1 MRRAG
6 KWVLFFGSLFFRTF
20 VRMKY
25 LLIGLC
31 AFCPY
36 FSDAP
41 RWANGPSAEGQS
53 LMMLRRVDTFPDR
66 QPAQHSPTGAGTVSP
81 ATNALE
87 RASYPKEYFRDPLD
101 IPIKLA
107 ANFGELRANHYHMGL
122 DIRTQQKENLPV
134 MAAADGYVTRVVI
147 EPLGFGQA
155 IYIRHPN
162 GYTTLYA
169 HLNKFYPALAAYVD
183 AEQYK
188 LQSWQVSLDIPA
200 GLFPVKKGMFIAL
213 SGNRGGSQGPHLH
226 FEIRRT
232 QDDTNLNPL
241 LFGMPVADDVP
252 PVILRLAIYDRSL
265 STYEQSPRIL
275 SVRKTAAGA
284 YHLDDSLV
292 IIGATHISFAISAFD
307 SQTGSTNPNGI
318 YQATLYEDGTPISSF
333 VMDDISYNDTRKINA
348 HIDYKTRERG
358 GPWLEH
364 LSRLPGYTAP
374 SIYQPALAVLRPG
387 AATGLVHAP
396 DGVLD
401 LTDGKPHAV
410 HIEVKD
416 AYGNTTGLNF
426 QVQYRP
432 SPAAVV
438 QAAPLAGKLF
448 SPGSL
453 DGYEGENVAFYVG
466 ENSLY
471 DNVHIGCTIA
481 DTARDGLSP
490 VYAIGSTV
498 IPLQDPL
505 LVRIKPRTEPLSEDR
520 EKIVMVRTA
529 GVKKD
534 VVAPEWLDG
543 WASARFRE
551 FGDFQLVEDRS
562 APVITAVGF
571 PRLHNGA
578 VLTKARRIAFR
589 VKDDLGVIRRF
600 RAELDGQWLCFSN
613 DKYLDFIY
621 AFDKHCSRGKHVL
634 KVTAEDVAGNKTI
647 REYTFT
653 R

>member
-1 MRRAG
+1 
-6 KWVLFFGSLFFRTF
+6 
-20 VRMKY
+20 MKY

-31 AFCPY
+31 AI
-36 FSDAP
+36 STLL
-41 RWANGPSAEGQS
+41 SA
-53 LMMLRRVDTFPDR
+53 
-66 QPAQHSPTGAGTVSP
+66 AQTSPTGASSVGP
-81 ATNALE
+81 ATNAALG
-87 RASYPKEYFRDPLD
+87 RASYPTGYFRDPLD

-147 EPLGFGQA
+147 EPMGFGQA

-183 AEQYK
+183 AEQYRR
-188 LQSWQVSLDIPA
+188 QTWQVSLDIPA

-226 FEIRRT
+226 FEIRRSS
-232 QDDTNLNPL
+232 DDTNLNPL
-241 LFGMPVADDVP
+241 LFGMPVPDDVP

-265 STYEQSPRIL
+265 STYEQSPRIFP
-275 SVRKTAAGA
+275 VRKTAGLAGG

-292 IIGATHISFAISAFD
+292 IVGATHISFSISADD
-307 SQTGSTNPNGI
+307 SQSGSTNPNGI
-318 YQATLYEDGTPISSF
+318 YQGTLYEDGAAVSSF
-333 VMDDISYNDTRKINA
+333 TMDDISYLDTRKINA

-358 GPWLEH
+358 GPWLQH
-364 LSRLPGYTAP
+364 LSRLPGYVAP
-374 SIYQPALAVLRPG
+374 TIYQGAMTRATVPVNGLNRQPA
-387 AATGLVHAP
+387 

-401 LTDGKPHAV
+401 LADGLPHSV

-416 AYGNTTGLNF
+416 AYGNTTALKF

-432 SPAAVV
+432 TPSSTI
-438 QAAPLAGKLF
+438 QAEPLPGKSF

-453 DGYEGENVAFYVG
+453 DGFEGENVAFYVG

-471 DNVHIGCTIA
+471 DNVHIGCTVA
-481 DTARDGLSP
+481 DSALDAASP
-490 VYAIGSTV
+490 VYTIGSTMV
-498 IPLQDPL
+498 PLEEPL
-505 LVRIKPRTEPLSEDR
+505 LVRIRPRALPAGKDR
-520 EKIVMVRTA
+520 VVMVRTA
-529 GVKKD
+529 GRKTD
-534 VVAPEWLDG
+534 VVAPEWLND

-562 APVITAVGF
+562 APVITPVGS
-571 PRLHNGA
+571 PKLYDGA

-589 VKDDLGVIRRF
+589 VKDDLGGIRRF
-600 RAELDGQWLCFSN
+600 RAELDPSPDGRGGQWLCFSN

-621 AFDKHCSRGKHVL
+621 DFDKHCPRGKHVL
-634 KVTAEDVAGNKTI
+634 KVTAEDVAGNSTT
-647 REYTFT
+647 REYKFT

>member
-1 MRRAG
+1 
-6 KWVLFFGSLFFRTF
+6 
-20 VRMKY
+20 MKY
-25 LLIGLC
+25 LLIVLC
-31 AFCPY
+31 AF
-36 FSDAP
+36 SVLL
-41 RWANGPSAEGQS
+41 S
-53 LMMLRRVDTFPDR
+53 V
-66 QPAQHSPTGAGTVSP
+66 AQTSPTGANAVSP

-87 RASYPKEYFRDPLD
+87 RASYPKEYFRNPLD

-134 MAAADGYVTRVVI
+134 MAAADGYVARVVI

-183 AEQYK
+183 AEQYRQ
-188 LQSWQVSLDIPA
+188 QSWQVSLDIPP
-200 GLFPVKKGMFIAL
+200 GLLPVKKGMFIAL

-232 QDDTNLNPL
+232 RDDTNLNPL
-241 LFGMPVADDVP
+241 LFGMPVPDDVP
-252 PVILRLAIYDRSL
+252 PVILRLGVYDRSL

-275 SVRKTAAGA
+275 PVRKTVGLPGVCR
-284 YHLDDSLV
+284 LDDSVV
-292 IIGATHISFAISAFD
+292 IVGATHISFSISASD
-307 SQTGSTNPNGI
+307 SQSGSTNPNGI
-318 YQATLYEDGTPISSF
+318 YQATLYEDDTPISSF
-333 VMDDISYNDTRKINA
+333 VMDDISYLDTRKINA
-348 HIDYKTRERG
+348 HIDYKTREKG
-358 GPWLEH
+358 GPWLQH
-364 LSRLPGYTAP
+364 LSRLPGYAAP
-374 SIYQPALAVLRPG
+374 TIYQDAVPRATVPV
-387 AATGLVHAP
+387 TGLNHSAA
-396 DGVLD
+396 DGILD
-401 LTDGKPHAV
+401 LTDGLPHSV
-410 HIEVKD
+410 HIEAKD
-416 AYGNTTGLNF
+416 AYGNTTALKF

-432 SPAAVV
+432 SPSAVV
-438 QAAPLAGKLF
+438 QAAPLPGKSF

-453 DGYEGENVAFYVG
+453 DGFEGENVAFYVG

-471 DNVHIGCTIA
+471 DNVHIGCTIV
-481 DTARDGLSP
+481 DSVVDGLSP
-490 VYAIGSTV
+490 VYEIGSTM

-505 LVRIKPRTEPLSEDR
+505 LVRIRPRALPAEKDR
-520 EKIVMVRTA
+520 VVMVRTA
-529 GVKKD
+529 GSKKD

-551 FGDFQLVEDRS
+551 FGDFQLVEDRR
-562 APVITAVGF
+562 APVITPMGL
-571 PRLHNGA
+571 REGA

-589 VKDDLGVIRRF
+589 VKDDLGGIRRF

-621 AFDKHCSRGKHVL
+621 DFDKHCPKGKHVL
-634 KVTAEDVAGNKTI
+634 KVTAEDVAGNATTK
-647 REYTFT
+647 EYRFT

>member
-1 MRRAG
+1 
-6 KWVLFFGSLFFRTF
+6 
-20 VRMKY
+20 MKY

-31 AFCPY
+31 AF
-36 FSDAP
+36 STLL
-41 RWANGPSAEGQS
+41 SA
-53 LMMLRRVDTFPDR
+53 
-66 QPAQHSPTGAGTVSP
+66 AQTSPTGANIVSP

-87 RASYPKEYFRDPLD
+87 RASYPKEYFRNPLD

-134 MAAADGYVTRVVI
+134 MAAADGYVARVVI

-183 AEQYK
+183 AEQYR

-226 FEIRRT
+226 FEIRRSS
-232 QDDTNLNPL
+232 DDTNLNPL

-265 STYEQSPRIL
+265 STYEQSPQIL
-275 SVRKTAAGA
+275 PVRETAAGG
-284 YHLDDSLV
+284 YRLDDSL
-292 IIGATHISFAISAFD
+292 IIAGATHISFAISAFD
-307 SQTGSTNPNGI
+307 SQSGSTNPNGI
-318 YQATLYEDGTPISSF
+318 YRATLYEDSTPISSF

-358 GPWLEH
+358 GPWLQH
-364 LSRLPGYTAP
+364 LSRLPGYVAP
-374 SIYQPALAVLRPG
+374 TIYQGASPVLRPG
-387 AATGLVHAP
+387 AATGLASAP
-396 DGVLD
+396 DGILN
-401 LTDGKPHAV
+401 LTDGLPHHV

-416 AYGNTTGLNF
+416 AYGNTTALKF

-432 SPAAVV
+432 MPSSAI
-438 QAAPLAGKLF
+438 QAAPLPGKSF

-481 DTARDGLSP
+481 DTAVDGLSP
-490 VYAIGSTV
+490 VYKIGSTM

-505 LVRIKPRTEPLSEDR
+505 LVRIRPRGVPAGKTSNDGPSDNEPSAR
-520 EKIVMVRTA
+520 SGIVMVRTA
-529 GVKKD
+529 GRKRD
-534 VVAPEWLDG
+534 VEAPEWLDG

-551 FGDFQLVEDRS
+551 FGDFQLVEDHRP
-562 APVITAVGF
+562 PVITPVGF
-571 PRLHNGA
+571 HDRSI
-578 VLTKARRIAFR
+578 LTKARRIAFR

-621 AFDKHCSRGKHVL
+621 NFDKHCSRGKHVL
-634 KVTAEDVAGNKTI
+634 KVTAEDVAGNKTT

>member
-1 MRRAG
+1 
-6 KWVLFFGSLFFRTF
+6 
-20 VRMKY
+20 MKY
-25 LLIGLC
+25 LLIVLC
-31 AFCPY
+31 AF
-36 FSDAP
+36 SVLL
-41 RWANGPSAEGQS
+41 S
-53 LMMLRRVDTFPDR
+53 V
-66 QPAQHSPTGAGTVSP
+66 AQTSPTGANAVSP

-87 RASYPKEYFRDPLD
+87 RASYPKEYFRNPLD

-134 MAAADGYVTRVVI
+134 MAAADGYVARVVI

-183 AEQYK
+183 AEQYRQ
-188 LQSWQVSLDIPA
+188 QSWQVSLDIPP
-200 GLFPVKKGMFIAL
+200 GLLPVKKGMFIAL

-232 QDDTNLNPL
+232 RDDTNLNPL
-241 LFGMPVADDVP
+241 LFGMPVPDDVP
-252 PVILRLAIYDRSL
+252 PVILRLGVYDRSL

-275 SVRKTAAGA
+275 PVRKTVGLPGVCR
-284 YHLDDSLV
+284 LDDSVV
-292 IIGATHISFAISAFD
+292 IVGATHISFSISASD
-307 SQTGSTNPNGI
+307 SQSGSTNPNGI
-318 YQATLYEDGTPISSF
+318 YQATLYEDDTPISSF
-333 VMDDISYNDTRKINA
+333 VMDDISYLDTRKINA
-348 HIDYKTRERG
+348 HIDYKTREKG
-358 GPWLEH
+358 GPWLQH
-364 LSRLPGYTAP
+364 LSRLPGYAAP
-374 SIYQPALAVLRPG
+374 TIYQDAVPRATVPVNGLNRQPA
-387 AATGLVHAP
+387 

-401 LTDGKPHAV
+401 LTNGAPHSV
-410 HIEVKD
+410 RIEVKD
-416 AYGNTTGLNF
+416 AYGNTTALKF

-448 SPGSL
+448 SPGLL
-453 DGYEGENVAFYVG
+453 DGFEGENVAFYVG

-471 DNVHIGCTIA
+471 DNVHVGCAVA
-481 DTARDGLSP
+481 DSALDAVSP
-490 VYAIGSTV
+490 VYTIGSTIV
-498 IPLQDPL
+498 PLEEPL
-505 LVRIKPRTEPLSEDR
+505 LVRIRPRVLPAGRDR
-520 EKIVMVRTA
+520 VVMVRTA
-529 GVKKD
+529 GSKKD
-534 VVAPEWLDG
+534 VVAPEWLND

-562 APVITAVGF
+562 APVITPVGS
-571 PRLHNGA
+571 PRLYDGA
-578 VLTKARRIAFR
+578 VLTKAKRIGFR
-589 VKDDLGVIRRF
+589 VKDDLGGIRRF

-621 AFDKHCSRGKHVL
+621 DFDKHCPRGKHVL
-634 KVTAEDVAGNKTI
+634 KVTAEDVAGNSTT
-647 REYTFT
+647 REYKFT